1 MSDVPKHTVSSGNVF
16 ADLGLPDADLL
27 LAKAELARQIGSILE
42 HRHLTQAQAAQILGI
57 DQPKVSSLL
66 RGRLEGFSMERL
78 TLFLVRL
85 GRDVQIIVRNRPR
98 AHARAGLTVVKSG
111 SQRSSAA
118 KGQKRPNTE

>member
-1 MSDVPKHTVSSGNVF
+1 MSDVPKHTVGSGNVF

-27 LAKAELARQIGSILE
+27 LAKAELARQIGSIIE

-85 GRDVQIIVRNRPR
+85 GRDVQIVVSNRRR
-98 AHARAGLTVVKSG
+98 AHARAGVTVVKSG
-111 SQRSSAA
+111 GPRSSPA
-118 KGQKRPNTE
+118 KGQKPPNTE